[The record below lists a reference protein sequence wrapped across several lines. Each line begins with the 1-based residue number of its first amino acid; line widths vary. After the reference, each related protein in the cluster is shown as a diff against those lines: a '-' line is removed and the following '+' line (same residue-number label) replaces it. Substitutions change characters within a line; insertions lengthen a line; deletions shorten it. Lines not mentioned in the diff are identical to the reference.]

1 MNQKEKKEERIA
13 YLKTQALL
21 FELKKDQVKKN
32 FIEVED
38 KNYIQIIESMKSLEA
53 KREKRQKDM

>member
-38 KNYIQIIESMKSLEA
+38 KNYIQIIESMKNLEA